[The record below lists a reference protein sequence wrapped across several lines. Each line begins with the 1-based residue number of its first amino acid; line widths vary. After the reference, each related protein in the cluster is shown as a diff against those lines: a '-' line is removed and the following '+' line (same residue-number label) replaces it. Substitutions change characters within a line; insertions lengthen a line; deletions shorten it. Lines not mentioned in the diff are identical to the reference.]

1 MNSSQSPE
9 DAIKRRVAIAAADE
23 VVSGMTVGL
32 GSGSTLAY
40 FIEELGRRVRDGLRI
55 VGVPTSFQARFLAR
69 QYGVPLQ
76 EAMDTEHVDLAVDGA
91 DEIDP
96 NGHLIKGAGGAL
108 VQEKVVAS
116 MAQRFVVI
124 ADESK
129 RVSRLGEKF
138 PVPVEVVMPA
148 VRSVMRRLESL
159 GAQVKLRELKGKV
172 GPAISDNGH
181 FLIDARFEHIAD
193 AAALDREIN
202 MISGVVGHGLFVNI
216 TDQVLIGRLSGE
228 IERIELHRAR

>member
-1 MNSSQSPE
+1 MDSEQSPE
-9 DAIKRRVAIAAADE
+9 DAIKRRVALAAADE
-23 VVSGMTVGL
+23 VASGMTVGL
-32 GSGSTLAY
+32 GSGSTLAF
-40 FIEELGRRVRDGLRI
+40 FIEELGRRAREGLRI

-116 MAQRFVVI
+116 MAQRFIVI

-129 RVSRLGEKF
+129 RVGRLGEKF

-181 FLIDARFEHIAD
+181 FLIDARFDRIAD
-193 AAALDREIN
+193 AAALDREIS

-216 TDQVLIGRLSGE
+216 TDEVFIGRVSGG
-228 IERIELHRAR
+228 IERIELQRAR